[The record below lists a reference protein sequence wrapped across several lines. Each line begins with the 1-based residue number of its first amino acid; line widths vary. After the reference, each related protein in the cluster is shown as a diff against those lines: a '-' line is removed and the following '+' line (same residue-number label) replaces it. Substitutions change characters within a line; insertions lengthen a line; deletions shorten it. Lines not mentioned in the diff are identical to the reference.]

1 MSKPMLQIN
10 LTMTHG
16 VWVEEFSDP
25 EEMTKQIEE
34 LINNKTISFEM
45 NDKSYLTD
53 HHHECY
59 LEKINYQYFR

>member
-16 VWVEEFSDP
+16 LWVKEFSDP

-53 HHHECY
+53 DHHECY